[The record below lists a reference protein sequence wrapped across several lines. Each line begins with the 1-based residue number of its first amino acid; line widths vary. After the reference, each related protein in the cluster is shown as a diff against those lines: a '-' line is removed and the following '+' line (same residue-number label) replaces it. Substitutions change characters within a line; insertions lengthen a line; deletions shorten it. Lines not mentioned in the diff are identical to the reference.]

1 MDTKAFVYLDE
12 SWASMLTPIARRRLD
27 LSTAV
32 LDDDGIRH
40 VVIPADAT
48 PTAAAQALRH
58 KLVSLRLGS
67 NGMTVQ
73 ETTPVHW
80 PPE

>member
-1 MDTKAFVYLDE
+1 
-12 SWASMLTPIARRRLD
+12 MLAPMTRQRLD
-27 LSTAV
+27 LSAAV

-58 KLVSLRLGS
+58 KLGSLRLDS
-67 NGMTVQ
+67 DGMTVQ
-73 ETTPVHW
+73 ETTPPPW
-80 PPE
+80 PP